1 MGSRL
6 KIDPGE
12 SSRMSTCILCRWWAA
27 TLNIVLNDHFH
38 HYKIAFPGRYSRAQE
53 RSLRGCPSWPDSA
66 CNSLKLEKRTGL
78 VTSGPVA
85 AATWV
90 HSCGDDVIRSRHS
103 LQRVLNHNIL
113 WMRLWITGKKKALGI
128 SGACQACLKLSPAGR
143 VFDCGINAA
152 ERPETRPDF
161 QAFAM
166 PHRDIAAAGVARC
179 GKARHRK
186 WAGRVLTRPAVIRR
200 PPQDMGRVGV
210 LSPDAPW
217 RSAPGR

>member
-1 MGSRL
+1 MVGCNTKYSVKCSFPPL
-6 KIDPGE
+6 QN
-12 SSRMSTCILCRWWAA
+12 CI
-27 TLNIVLNDHFH
+27 
-38 HYKIAFPGRYSRAQE
+38 PGRYSRAHE

-143 VFDCGINAA
+143 VFDCGGNAA

-166 PHRDIAAAGVARC
+166 PHRDIEAAGGRKMWKSPPQKMGGPGVDTTGRHPKAAAGYEE
-179 GKARHRK
+179 G
-186 WAGRVLTRPAVIRR
+186 GR
-200 PPQDMGRVGV
+200 
-210 LSPDAPW
+210 LSPGAPW